1 MFELLTESLAT
12 FTRKISS
19 VVTWPR
25 RKKRI
30 VLSIMDGVVLFGLLW
45 LLISSRYSEIY
56 IPAEF
61 STFLLMLLAPVLI
74 VSALLLRNAYHE
86 VTRFIGLRGGLK
98 LTGTIVFAALVW
110 ATIVL
115 MSGQQGIP
123 RSVIM
128 IFVFVAPLIL
138 MLLRNFAA
146 SLLRWTGVHVPN
158 RSQAQQRMP
167 VAIYGAGRLGAELGY
182 AFAGNKTRQL
192 VAFFDDSP
200 GVIGRKIDG
209 VRVFDP
215 KRLTEMVDKLSIREL
230 ILAQGGASQPGE
242 RLKLLKS
249 LEAHNVRLRILPELD
264 AIASGRVNL
273 SHLRPVQGRELLGRE
288 AVPGDPELLSHSVTG
303 KVVLVTGA
311 GGSIGAEI
319 IRQCYALQPRHLVLV
334 ENSEF
339 ALFKIEQEL
348 IKLNRA
354 AVQDKRITYK
364 SYLASILED
373 GAMADIMTLHKV
385 ETVFHAAAFKHVPIV
400 EANILSGVDNN
411 TIGTHVVAE
420 AAIHAGVERFVL
432 ISTDKAVKPTSVLGA
447 SKRFAELIVRAHA
460 LRSEKTKF
468 CSVRFGNVLGSSGSV
483 FELFIEQIQAGGPI
497 TVTHPEVVRYFMS
510 LEEAAGLVIQAAS
523 MAERGEVY
531 LLDMGDPVQIV
542 DMARALI
549 GLLGYTEKTEQDPN
563 GEIEIKFTALRPG
576 EKLIE
581 ELLTKPEL
589 AAPTQHPKIKRSND
603 PTPSEHLVWVELENI
618 QRAIE
623 HRDAAFVI
631 ASLKALVTN
640 YEESQDIHNA
650 IKPSETR
657 TLN

>member
-1 MFELLTESLAT
+1 MSELLTESLT
-12 FTRKISS
+12 KFTQKISG

-25 RKKRI
+25 RKKRVVLSVADGI
-30 VLSIMDGVVLFGLLW
+30 VLLAVLW
-45 LLISSRYSEIY
+45 LLISSRLGEVFV
-56 IPAEF
+56 PQEAA
-61 STFLLMLLAPVLI
+61 TVGLMILAPVLI

-123 RSVIM
+123 RSVIT
-128 IFVFVAPLIL
+128 IFVFIAPLIL

-146 SLLRWTGVHVPN
+146 SLLRWNGVNVPN

-215 KRLTEMVDKLSIREL
+215 KRLTEVVEKLRISEL
-230 ILAQGGASQPGE
+230 ILAQGAASEPGE
-242 RLKLLKS
+242 RLMLLKS

-273 SHLRPVQGRELLGRE
+273 SQLRPVQGRELLGRA
-288 AVPGDPELLSHSVTG
+288 AVPGDPELLGRSVTG

-319 IRQCYALQPRHLVLV
+319 IRQCYALQPSHIVLV

-339 ALFKIEQEL
+339 ALFRIEQEL
-348 IKLNRA
+348 LTLDRE
-354 AVQDKRITYK
+354 VPQEHRITYT
-364 SYLASILED
+364 SYLSSILD
-373 GAMADIMTLHKV
+373 DDTMLNLMTRHKV
-385 ETVFHAAAFKHVPIV
+385 DTIFHAAAFKHVPIV
-400 EANILSGVDNN
+400 EANILSSVDNN
-411 TIGTHVVAE
+411 TIGTHIVAK
-420 AAIHAGVERFVL
+420 AAVLAGVERFVL

-447 SKRFAELIVRAHA
+447 SKRFAELIVRAYA
-460 LRSEKTKF
+460 LRSDKTKF

-497 TVTHPEVVRYFMS
+497 TVTHPDVVRYFMS
-510 LEEAAGLVIQAAS
+510 LEEAAGLVIQSAS

-531 LLDMGDPVQIV
+531 LLDMGDPVRIV
-542 DMARALI
+542 DMARSLI
-549 GLLGYTEKTEQDPN
+549 GLLGYTEKTAQDPH
-563 GEIEIKFTALRPG
+563 GEIEIKFTSLRPG
-576 EKLIE
+576 EKLVE

-589 AAPTQHPKIKRSND
+589 AVPTQHPKIKRSND
-603 PTPSEHLVWVELENI
+603 PTPSEHLVWTELANI
-618 QRAIE
+618 ERAIE

-631 ASLKALVTN
+631 ASLKALVAN
-640 YEESQDIHNA
+640 YEVSQVIHNA
-650 IKPSETR
+650 ITPSETR
-657 TLN
+657 ILN